1 MSAARLFP
9 AYQIPRTQRPSRAA
23 LVPAIRTAVHGWR
36 AQGYPGATLTSQ
48 RLLRHWFETDHLTA
62 SGEEWHYYYCQ
73 REAIETI
80 IYLYEV
86 MKTRRVH
93 DLYAQFAPNRT
104 IEYTASDNQWARYV
118 CKMATG
124 SGKTKV
130 MSLAVVWSYFNAR
143 FEADRPDDYSKTF
156 VLLAPNVIVYQ
167 RLLDDFRDGK
177 IFRDD
182 PLIPPEWKSRWQFA
196 VVTRDDAGAPGSDGT
211 LYLTNIHQLYPERE
225 PTARRGRRGQGREP
239 AALTAV
245 LGGPRPSG
253 AENAGSELRRRI
265 LDHGDLMIF
274 NDEGHHVHD
283 SDLVWAE
290 VIEEM
295 HAELERRTGIGLRA
309 QLDFSATPKHN
320 NGALFQEIIV
330 DYPIAA
336 AVDDGIVKRPII
348 GELKGAQEYASDDA
362 ANRYRDQLTAGI
374 GKWREACELLKGT
387 DRNPLLFIMTADV
400 KSADEI
406 GDWLE
411 QQPDFSPDSVLV
423 IHTDRQG
430 EVSMAKSRLK
440 ELDEL
445 REASRRVDEPNSPY
459 QAIVSVL
466 MLREGWDV
474 RNVCVIVPLREY
486 SAKSEILP
494 EQTMGRGLRRMW
506 PVASGKNTEQ
516 LIIIEHEAFNRLWK
530 REMREEDL
538 DIEILPVNQVK
549 FGMVTVVV
557 EPDRLEYDIEIPV
570 LTPSM
575 VVQTPDWDQL
585 DIHRLPVTSLA
596 LGLDSG
602 VAEDP
607 IQYRG
612 RDWLSLEIVDEAE
625 FERDFP
631 VSEIGFLNLITRLI
645 LRECRLQNLADTFAQ
660 VAPRVRA
667 YIEAVMCGG
676 QATMAEER
684 VLVALNRG
692 DHRRIIFNH
701 FVTAIRGLQY
711 VRREVEATGQ
721 SLKLSDTP
729 AYTTSRRTL
738 APRKSVFNL
747 APCDSDLE
755 YRFAGWLDAV
765 ADDVEAWAKNEH
777 DVRFTVEYIAPS
789 GLMRLYRPD
798 FIVRAH
804 DRCYVIETKGLETI
818 EVPNKDR
825 RIGEWCRSASEQTDT
840 EWRYIKVT
848 EDLFQ
853 SGNWSSVAEL
863 DRAAASELTHEA
875 PTPV

>member
-1 MSAARLFP
+1 MSSARLFP

-23 LVPAIRTAVHGWR
+23 LVTEIRKAVHGWR
-36 AQGYPGATLTSQ
+36 AQGYPGATPTSR
-48 RLLRHWFETDHLTA
+48 RLLRYWFETDHLNA
-62 SGEEWHYYYCQ
+62 NGEEWHYYYCQ

-86 MKTRRVH
+86 MQTRKVI
-93 DLYAQFAPNRT
+93 DLYGKFAPNKQ
-104 IEYTASDNQWARYV
+104 IMYKASDNWWARYV

-143 FEADRPDDYSKTF
+143 FETDRPDDYAKTF
-156 VLLAPNVIVYQ
+156 ALIAPNVIVYQ

-177 IFRDD
+177 IFRED
-182 PLIPPEWKSRWQFA
+182 PLIPPEWKSQWQFA

-225 PTARRGRRGQGREP
+225 SAGKRGKGKEP

-245 LGGPRPSG
+245 LGGPRPTGS
-253 AENAGSELRRRI
+253 ENAGTELRRRI
-265 LDHGDLMIF
+265 LSHGDLMVF
-274 NDEGHHVHD
+274 NDEGHHVHTD
-283 SDLVWAE
+283 DLVWSQ
-290 VIEEM
+290 VIEGM
-295 HAELERRTGIGLRA
+295 HTELEQRTGVGLRA

-320 NGALFQEIIV
+320 NGALFQEVIV

-348 GELKGAQEYASDDA
+348 GELQGALEYASDDA
-362 ANRYRDQLTAGI
+362 ANQYRDYLTAGI
-374 GKWREACELLKGT
+374 EKWKEACELLEET
-387 DRNPLLFIMTADV
+387 DRNPLLFVMTADT

-406 GDWLE
+406 GDWLK
-411 QQPDFSPDSVLV
+411 QQPGFSADSVLV
-423 IHTDRQG
+423 IHTNQKG

-459 QAIVSVL
+459 KAIVSVL

-474 RNVCVIVPLREY
+474 KNVCVIVPLRKY

-506 PVASGKNTEQ
+506 PVASGNVAEQ

-530 REMREEDL
+530 REMSEEDL
-538 DIEILPVNQVK
+538 DIEILPVDQVK
-549 FGMVTVVV
+549 FGMETVVV
-557 EPDRLEYDIEIPV
+557 DPDKLGYDIEIPI
-570 LTPSM
+570 LTPGM
-575 VVQTPDWDQL
+575 ETQTPDWDQL
-585 DIHRLPVTSLA
+585 DVHKLPKETLA
-596 LGLDSG
+596 IEMDSG

-607 IQYRG
+607 IKYTG

-631 VSEIGFLNLITRLI
+631 VSEVGFLNLITRLI

-660 VAPRVRA
+660 VAPRVRT
-667 YIEAVMCGG
+667 YIEEVMCGG
-676 QATMAEER
+676 LATMSEQR

-692 DHRRIIFNH
+692 DNRRIIFSH

-711 VRREVEATGQ
+711 VQRVVEATGQ
-721 SLKLSDTP
+721 VLKLSDTP
-729 AYTTSRRTL
+729 AYTTSRQTIV
-738 APRKSVFNL
+738 PRRSVFNL
-747 APCDSDLE
+747 APCDNNLE

-765 ADDVEAWAKNEH
+765 ATDVDAWAKNEPA
-777 DVRFTVEYIAPS
+777 VRFTVEYIAPS
-789 GLMRLYRPD
+789 GAMRLYRPD
-798 FIVRAH
+798 FIVRAA
-804 DRCYVIETKGLETI
+804 DRCYVIETKGVETI

-825 RIGEWCRSASEQTDT
+825 RIRQWCHSASEHTDI
-840 EWRYIKVT
+840 EWRYVKVT
-848 EDLFQ
+848 EGLFQ
-853 SGNWSSVAEL
+853 AGNWNAVAEL
-863 DRAAASELTHEA
+863 ERAAASEQA
-875 PTPV
+875 PQAPQPL